1 MSSGPLTKV
10 KSIEE
15 IPLDKIVLGT
25 AQVRTRNVAKDLDE
39 LAESIKKV
47 GLLHPIIVHEL
58 EDGNYELISGQRRF
72 LAHQRIGAKT
82 IKALIL
88 GRKMSET
95 EAKKISLTE
104 NFVRLDASRLDYI
117 DACTFLFKQYGSVP
131 AVANELGLSYAKVS
145 EYIKY
150 DQLVPPLREMVDK
163 NVIKLKTALRA
174 QQAAIKEDATIDEDA
189 AIALAKEMRTMS
201 SDRQKR
207 MISVVTENP
216 EASLTEK
223 IELGK
228 KQASVIKLN
237 VALDENLHTS
247 LKRYSDDEG
256 TTEDDAAATLIEEGL
271 ETKGYIKKE

>member
-117 DACTFLFKQYGSVP
+117 DACTFLFKQYG
-131 AVANELGLSYAKVS
+131 
-145 EYIKY
+145 
-150 DQLVPPLREMVDK
+150 
-163 NVIKLKTALRA
+163 
-174 QQAAIKEDATIDEDA
+174 
-189 AIALAKEMRTMS
+189 
-201 SDRQKR
+201 
-207 MISVVTENP
+207 
-216 EASLTEK
+216 
-223 IELGK
+223 
-228 KQASVIKLN
+228 
-237 VALDENLHTS
+237 
-247 LKRYSDDEG
+247 
-256 TTEDDAAATLIEEGL
+256 
-271 ETKGYIKKE
+271 

>member
-1 MSSGPLTKV
+1 M
-10 KSIEE
+10 
-15 IPLDKIVLGT
+15 
-25 AQVRTRNVAKDLDE
+25 
-39 LAESIKKV
+39 
-47 GLLHPIIVHEL
+47 LLVSTILMHVHFYL
-58 EDGNYELISGQRRF
+58 NNM
-72 LAHQRIGAKT
+72 A
-82 IKALIL
+82 
-88 GRKMSET
+88 
-95 EAKKISLTE
+95 
-104 NFVRLDASRLDYI
+104 
-117 DACTFLFKQYGSVP
+117 
-131 AVANELGLSYAKVS
+131 